1 MKVRDCSLILVL
13 FVVGILLSQVRAKL
27 PWADGK
33 LAKVA
38 LINFLHISFTQ
49 GLPVCIADGV

>member
-1 MKVRDCSLILVL
+1 MKVRDCALILVL

-38 LINFLHISFTQ
+38 LIDFLI
-49 GLPVCIADGV
+49 